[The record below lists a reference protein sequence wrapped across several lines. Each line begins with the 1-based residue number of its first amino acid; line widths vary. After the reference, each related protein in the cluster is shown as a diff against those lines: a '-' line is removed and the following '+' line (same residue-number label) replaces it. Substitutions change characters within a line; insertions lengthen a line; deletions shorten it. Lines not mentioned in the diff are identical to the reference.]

1 MKARQEYLLCTSFLQ
16 LDTQSKNV
24 KKKQKKKNQILKILL
39 HSQKHAVTYKR
50 TTRFET
56 ENLEGSFWY
65 TKFIGFSMASTDS
78 KGELPLLNRFEVI

>member
-24 KKKQKKKNQILKILL
+24 KKQTKKNQILKILL
-39 HSQKHAVTYKR
+39 HSQKHAVTYKW

>member
-24 KKKQKKKNQILKILL
+24 KKKTKKTQILKILL

>member
-24 KKKQKKKNQILKILL
+24 KKNKKKKQILKILL